1 MSGKTLLVI
10 GATSDIARA
19 TALVFARE
27 GWDVILS
34 GRDTAALEADVADIA
49 LRSHQRGT
57 ISARR
62 LDILETGTFD
72 PFLDSLDSLPDVVL
86 CAVGLLGDQ
95 ARAQAD
101 PDHARLIM
109 RTNYEGPALLLGQ
122 IAERFVARGSGTII
136 GISSVAG
143 DRGRASNY
151 VYGSAKAGFSAFLSG
166 LRNRCFKAGV
176 HVMTVKPGFVRT
188 RMTQEMDL
196 PGPVTAEPQEVA
208 KRIYRATTAGSNVV
222 FSQPVWRAIMTI
234 ITAIPEPVFKRLS
247 I

>member
-1 MSGKTLLVI
+1 MSSKTLLVI
-10 GATSDIARA
+10 GATSDIAKA

-34 GRDTAALEADVADIA
+34 GRDATALKADAADIA
-49 LRSHQRGT
+49 LRSHQRGS
-57 ISARR
+57 ISARV
-62 LDILETGTFD
+62 LDILEPATFA
-72 PFLDSLDSLPDVVL
+72 PFLDSLDILPDVVV

-95 ARAQAD
+95 ARAEVD
-101 PDHARLIM
+101 PDHAELIM
-109 RTNYEGPALLLGQ
+109 RTNYEGPALLLGH
-122 IAERFVARGSGTII
+122 IAHRFVARGSGTII

-188 RMTQEMDL
+188 RMTQDMDL
-196 PGPVTAEPQEVA
+196 PKPVTAEPQEVA
-208 KRIYRATTAGSNVV
+208 ARIYRATMAGSNVV
-222 FSQPVWRAIMTI
+222 FSQPVWRAIMTV